1 MKMLTTRLIARLIL
15 EIDFS
20 DHMQEV
26 FDAQAYLA
34 SLRALPRHAGHRC
47 GRTVVMRRWMTG
59 CTSSQIGRLT
69 GTGRHRRL
77 QTLRSISASVGDWLR
92 LRF

>member
-20 DHMQEV
+20 DHMQGV

-34 SLRALPRHAGHRC
+34 SLRALPRHAGLRC
-47 GRTVVMRRWMTG
+47 GRTVVMRRWMKG
-59 CTSSQIGRLT
+59 AHRARL
-69 GTGRHRRL
+69 
-77 QTLRSISASVGDWLR
+77 VD
-92 LRF
+92 